1 MNNRY
6 KTMGEDLWK
15 KPKLSGTIGA
25 GPEIRMGPDECK
37 DLMQSVPT
45 GNTLRYFEK
54 YYYKNLT
61 FGH

>member
-37 DLMQSVPT
+37 DHMQSVPT
-45 GNTLRYFEK
+45 GNSLRYLK
-54 YYYKNLT
+54 TYRYIILT